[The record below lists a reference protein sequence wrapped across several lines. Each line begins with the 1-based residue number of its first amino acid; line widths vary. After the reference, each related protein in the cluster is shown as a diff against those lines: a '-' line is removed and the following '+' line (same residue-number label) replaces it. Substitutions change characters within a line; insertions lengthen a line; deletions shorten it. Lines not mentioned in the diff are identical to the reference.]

1 VDAGGVREVLEMG
14 ITRSEFLRLLPAA
27 IGRDDLRLANDQLA
41 GCWEGLDWRLRIAEK
56 PSRRIARLSVPVL
69 EVIIEFPDA
78 TRARTRPFFERFL
91 RAYQRA
97 GG

>member
-1 VDAGGVREVLEMG
+1 MG

-27 IGRDDLRLANDQLA
+27 IGREDLRLANDELT
-41 GCWEGLDWRLRIAEK
+41 GRWEGLDWRLKIAEK
-56 PSRRIARLSVPVL
+56 PPRRIARLSVPVL
-69 EVIIEFPDA
+69 EVTIEFPDGA
-78 TRARTRPFFERFL
+78 RARTGPFLERFL